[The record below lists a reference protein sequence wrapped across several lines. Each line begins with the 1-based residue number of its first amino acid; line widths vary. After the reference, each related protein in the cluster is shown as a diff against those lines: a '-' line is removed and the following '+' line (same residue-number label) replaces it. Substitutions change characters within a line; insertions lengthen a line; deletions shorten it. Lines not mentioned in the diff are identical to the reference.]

1 MLVMRPRATWLF
13 GGVLLASACTAE
25 AQEFSANGFLDGGLV
40 IPSHAKSWLKGGFG
54 KLDNGGGGG
63 QRPALVSQGVADL
76 RLTLDPSAFVFATVR
91 ASPDQHA
98 PFDVLEAYGRY
109 QPIATADRLWSIK
122 LGAFFPPISLENES
136 VGWTS
141 PWTLTPSAINSW
153 VGDELRTIGGE
164 STFEWRYPDG
174 ALGLTGAAF
183 GFNDPTGTLLANR
196 GWAFDSRP
204 IGLFGEARQPDAVA
218 LSLGKTPPLREEPWK
233 EVDSR
238 PGYYLGASARQDGLG
253 RLTVLRYDNRADPA
267 RHIGSDFGWRTKF
280 TSLGLET
287 YLGDIVIL
295 SQAMFGNTDIQPFDG
310 FHSTTDFQ
318 SAYLLAGYYFGEFRV
333 AGRVDVFATE
343 LRTSFGPHGSGE
355 HGRAFTLS
363 GSWTPIRWF
372 RLATELIQV
381 DSSRAS
387 RVIAG
392 LNPNASELQV
402 QLVGRIFF

>member
-1 MLVMRPRATWLF
+1 MLVMRLRATWLF

-40 IPSHAKSWLKGGFG
+40 IPSHDKSWLKGGFG

-63 QRPALVSQGVADL
+63 QSPALVSQGVADL

-196 GWAFDSRP
+196 GSAHRQRFWLAHEIHEPGSRNLSRRHRHFEPGDVRQYRYPALRRFPQHHRLP
-204 IGLFGEARQPDAVA
+204 IGL
-218 LSLGKTPPLREEPWK
+218 PPGRVLFRRVPCR
-233 EVDSR
+233 R
-238 PGYYLGASARQDGLG
+238 PGRCVCDRAAHIFRAARIG
-253 RLTVLRYDNRADPA
+253 RARPRLHLVRQLDPNPLVPPRDRADPGRQLARLA
-267 RHIGSDFGWRTKF
+267 RHRGAQPECERAAGPACRADLL
-280 TSLGLET
+280 LGLDKPDAT
-287 YLGDIVIL
+287 QQRGFLGNCRVR
-295 SQAMFGNTDIQPFDG
+295 SCRTAGQAASRRQPCPKPWC
-310 FHSTTDFQ
+310 STRRTTR
-318 SAYLLAGYYFGEFRV
+318 SA
-333 AGRVDVFATE
+333 
-343 LRTSFGPHGSGE
+343 
-355 HGRAFTLS
+355 
-363 GSWTPIRWF
+363 
-372 RLATELIQV
+372 
-381 DSSRAS
+381 SSR
-387 RVIAG
+387 
-392 LNPNASELQV
+392 
-402 QLVGRIFF
+402 